1 MSNEKR
7 YYWLKFRE
15 DFFSSRRIKKLRKM
29 AGGDTYLVIYLKMQL
44 KSLKTGGVLE
54 YTGIEQEFADELA
67 LDIDESP
74 DDVRVVLAFLMNY
87 GLCECS
93 DNIHY
98 FLPFVVE
105 NTGSETASTQRVR
118 DYRER
123 QKALEAPKQ
132 PAKTNAER
140 QSSFRAKQLCE
151 KNGHVP
157 FIEDHMN
164 KKRYNG
170 NYYLCFRR
178 DKCRCAICGS
188 VENLCMHHIDGY
200 DEDKPENSSANKM
213 LTLCRDC
220 HSKVHAGVNIPE
232 EILESIGY
240 FDESN
245 EICNT
250 DVTEVKQLSN
260 AEKEI
265 EKEKELEIEEDNN
278 RAAKPPRFIPPN
290 VQDVRAYC
298 LERGNNVDPD
308 NFWDF
313 YQAKNW
319 MVGKNKMKDWKA
331 AVRTWERNRKGE
343 KTDRY
348 ANLRKLAE
356 EFDDE

>member
-105 NTGSETASTQRVR
+105 NTGSETAGTQRWR
-118 DYRER
+118 DWKNR
-123 QKALEAPKQ
+123 KDALKETTLLNDNQ
-132 PAKTNAER
+132 
-140 QSSFRAKQLCE
+140 
-151 KNGHVP
+151 
-157 FIEDHMN
+157 
-164 KKRYNG
+164 
-170 NYYLCFRR
+170 R
-178 DKCRCAICGS
+178 D
-188 VENLCMHHIDGY
+188 L
-200 DEDKPENSSANKM
+200 
-213 LTLCRDC
+213 
-220 HSKVHAGVNIPE
+220 
-232 EILESIGY
+232 LES
-240 FDESN
+240 
-245 EICNT
+245 NT
-250 DVTEVKQLSN
+250 TPINCQQIANV
-260 AEKEI
+260 EKEI
-265 EKEKELEIEEDNN
+265 EKEKEIEIDNN
-278 RAAKPPRFIPPN
+278 IAHQKVSGAVIMEQFDEFWKEYPRKKGKGDARKKFAKALTKTSFETIMEALKRVKKSKQWNKDGVDFVPYPATWLN
-290 VQDVRAYC
+290 Q
-298 LERGNNVDPD
+298 ER
-308 NFWDF
+308 WDDSDDS
-313 YQAKNW
+313 Q
-319 MVGKNKMKDWKA
+319 
-331 AVRTWERNRKGE
+331 ES
-343 KTDRY
+343 DRY

>member
-123 QKALEAPKQ
+123 QKALQ
-132 PAKTNAER
+132 CNA
-140 QSSFRAKQLCE
+140 
-151 KNGHVP
+151 
-157 FIEDHMN
+157 
-164 KKRYNG
+164 
-170 NYYLCFRR
+170 
-178 DKCRCAICGS
+178 
-188 VENLCMHHIDGY
+188 
-200 DEDKPENSSANKM
+200 
-213 LTLCRDC
+213 
-220 HSKVHAGVNIPE
+220 
-232 EILESIGY
+232 
-240 FDESN
+240 
-245 EICNT
+245 
-250 DVTEVKQLSN
+250 DVTEVKRIGN

-265 EKEKELEIEEDNN
+265 EKEKELEIEKDNN
-278 RAAKPPRFIPPN
+278 IAHPKVSGAVIMEQFDAFWKEYPRKKGKGDARKKFAKALTKTSFENIME
-290 VQDVRAYC
+290 A
-298 LERGNNVDPD
+298 LERVKKSKQWNKDGVDFVPYPSTWL
-308 NFWDF
+308 NQERWDDSDDS
-313 YQAKNW
+313 Q
-319 MVGKNKMKDWKA
+319 
-331 AVRTWERNRKGE
+331 ES
-343 KTDRY
+343 DRY